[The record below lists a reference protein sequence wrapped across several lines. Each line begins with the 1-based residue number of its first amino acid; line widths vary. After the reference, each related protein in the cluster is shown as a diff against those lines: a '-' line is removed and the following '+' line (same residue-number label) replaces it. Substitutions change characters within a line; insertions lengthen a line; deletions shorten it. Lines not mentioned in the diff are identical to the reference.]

1 MKTVNERTNI
11 NTCCVTEIVN
21 AALRLRGTDV
31 IRFLTVANSVLYVFS
46 HIGQN
51 IGDCEL
57 IVSHISFFVVLVEV
71 LMFDWPAYHVC
82 FDTNTSSDSFAN
94 RFQVF
99 YQAKKPTTILYDYGS
114 KT

>member
-1 MKTVNERTNI
+1 MKAVNERTNI

-21 AALRLRGTDV
+21 AALRLGVIDV
-31 IRFLTVANSVLYVFS
+31 IRFLTVSYSILYVFS
-46 HIGQN
+46 RIGQK

-57 IVSHISFFVVLVEV
+57 IVSSISFFVVLVEV
-71 LMFDWPAYHVC
+71 LMLVWPAYHIC
-82 FDTNTSSDSFAN
+82 FDTSSDQFTN

-99 YQAKKPTTILYDYGS
+99 YQAKKPTTILYDYGC